1 MKKKTKT
8 PTKNKTTAKKAT
20 RKTSPKRKSA
30 VKVVKPHKVS
40 ATRKRKNLPSGY
52 MLFQD
57 TDILVPTMASEPVL
71 PKKIRSGIER
81 SKEEIS
87 KLMKELSD
95 LTDGYEIKEI
105 ELAVS
110 FSADGKFLGIGVGGA
125 TTIKIR
131 FMPNE

>member
-1 MKKKTKT
+1 
-8 PTKNKTTAKKAT
+8 
-20 RKTSPKRKSA
+20 
-30 VKVVKPHKVS
+30 
-40 ATRKRKNLPSGY
+40 
-52 MLFQD
+52 MLFQG
-57 TDILVPTMASEPVL
+57 TDILVPTKTTEPVS
-71 PKKIRSGIER
+71 PGKISSGIAK

-87 KLMKELSD
+87 KLMKELGD

-131 FMPNE
+131 FIPDK